1 MVFLLDVNVLIARA
15 DSRHEHHQR
24 CRRWEAEHADAA
36 LCTCPLTENGF
47 LRIYGHP
54 RYPGGPGSPGEA
66 LVELRHLLA
75 FPSHR
80 FLPADL
86 TVAHA
91 PTFGDLRGISPKQLA
106 DLYLLAV
113 ASRHGVQFATLDEAV
128 PAALVAGGPAAL
140 HVIPPE
146 GR

>member
-1 MVFLLDVNVLIARA
+1 MGFLLGVNVLIARA

-24 CRRWEAEHADAA
+24 CRRWENEHSDAA
-36 LCTCPLTENGF
+36 LCTCPFTENGF

-75 FPSHR
+75 FSRHR

-86 TVAHA
+86 TVADA
-91 PTFGDLRGISPKQLA
+91 PTFGDLRGVSPKQLG

-113 ASRHGVQFATLDEAV
+113 SARHGVQFATLDEAV
-128 PAALVAGGPAAL
+128 PAALIACGPAAL
-140 HVIPPE
+140 HVIPLE
-146 GR
+146 GA